1 MFFELVSVIC
11 HLLLSVKLKEKH
23 LCQKTGFLFAYRL
36 AEVLL
41 FIIDR
46 QYKVGRE
53 FFFHGLTSK

>member
-1 MFFELVSVIC
+1 MFFELVSIIC

-36 AEVLL
+36 AEVLQ

-53 FFFHGLTSK
+53 IIFFSMV